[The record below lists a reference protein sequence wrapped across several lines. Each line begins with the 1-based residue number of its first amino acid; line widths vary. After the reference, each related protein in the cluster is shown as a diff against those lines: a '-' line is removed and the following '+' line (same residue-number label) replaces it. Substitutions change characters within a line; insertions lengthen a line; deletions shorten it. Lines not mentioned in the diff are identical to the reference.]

1 MAKSPIVKF
10 VITAKYNINWI
21 GFGDRATHI
30 LVVDDDEDNLELFCE
45 MLRIEGFMVEGY
57 TDANSALSHFKPDLY
72 SLIILDCLLPNLNG
86 LQLYDKLRPI
96 DNSVNAVLLTATEP
110 LAEQG
115 EKQGSKVIKKPIYPS
130 QLMGIIRRTLNTGQ
144 FFG

>member
-1 MAKSPIVKF
+1 
-10 VITAKYNINWI
+10 
-21 GFGDRATHI
+21 
-30 LVVDDDEDNLELFCE
+30 
-45 MLRIEGFMVEGY
+45 MLSIEGFTVEGY

-86 LQLYDKLRPI
+86 LQLYDKLRAI

-115 EKQGSKVIKKPIYPS
+115 EKQGLKVIKKPIYPS